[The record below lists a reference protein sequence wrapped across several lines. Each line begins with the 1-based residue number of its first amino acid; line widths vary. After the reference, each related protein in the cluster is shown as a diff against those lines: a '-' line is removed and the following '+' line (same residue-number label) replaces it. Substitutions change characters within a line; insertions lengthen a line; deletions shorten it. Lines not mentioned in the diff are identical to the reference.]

1 MACAAPAWYKS
12 LSARR
17 PRRAALKNAAADDQL
32 IALVDKRTILVAEYE
47 DAAACR
53 LRAKAKLQTLADM
66 TAVLRAHAAEAT
78 MQCLSVTVYRA
89 KVISRLTEEVIEA
102 SLSGDFTKSRNTMRH
117 LDKVTDRQRALGE
130 RVASDVES
138 LRKAAFV
145 TAEQESRIDAA
156 DNTKLLC
163 AESLNWLGTWAL
175 PTTTY
180 VK

>member
-17 PRRAALKNAAADDQL
+17 PRRAALKNAAADDQM

-47 DAAACR
+47 DAVAYRARTVAQLGRLAA
-53 LRAKAKLQTLADM
+53 M
-66 TAVLRAHAAEAT
+66 TAALHDHAAEAVV
-78 MQCLSVTVYRA
+78 QCYSVAAYRA
-89 KVISRLTEEVIEA
+89 KVISRLTDEAIEA

-117 LDKVTDRQRALGE
+117 LDKVTDRQRVLGE

-145 TAEQESRIDAA
+145 TADHESRIDAA
-156 DNTKLLC
+156 DRTKLLC

-175 PTTTY
+175 PTTY